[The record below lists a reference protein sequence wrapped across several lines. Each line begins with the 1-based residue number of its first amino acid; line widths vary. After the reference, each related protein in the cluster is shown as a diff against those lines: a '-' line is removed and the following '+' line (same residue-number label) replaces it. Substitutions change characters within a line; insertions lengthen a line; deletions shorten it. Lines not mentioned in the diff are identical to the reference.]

1 MQRRP
6 ATEGILMATRPA
18 TELERLLERLEKQR
32 EPLDDEFPGR
42 IALEISKVFR
52 VRADEV
58 AVLGLSAAGKVL
70 KFVLPT
76 KLQTVG
82 SIPMTSTTALA
93 ARTARERRTD
103 ILNNFASAR
112 HASVFE
118 GVPLDGH
125 QGESI
130 QKIMSVPI
138 LQGDRVIG
146 VAQISR
152 KGNSAAESGP
162 DFTSKDLGE
171 LQGLNAVLGRFL
183 ALCRIN

>member
-1 MQRRP
+1 
-6 ATEGILMATRPA
+6 MATRPA
-18 TELERLLERLEKQR
+18 TELDRLLERLEKQQG
-32 EPLDDEFPGR
+32 PLDIEFPDQV
-42 IALEISKVFR
+42 ALEISKVFR

-58 AVLGLSAAGKVL
+58 AVMEISPKGKVL

-82 SIPMTSTTALA
+82 SIPLTSTTALA

-103 ILNNFASAR
+103 ILNNFASSR

-118 GVPLDGH
+118 GVPLDGR

-138 LQGDRVIG
+138 VQGDRVIG

-152 KGNSAAESGP
+152 KGNSTADSGP
-162 DFTSKDLGE
+162 DFTSKDLSE
-171 LQGLNAVLGRFL
+171 LQGLNAALGRFL
-183 ALCRIN
+183 ALRRID